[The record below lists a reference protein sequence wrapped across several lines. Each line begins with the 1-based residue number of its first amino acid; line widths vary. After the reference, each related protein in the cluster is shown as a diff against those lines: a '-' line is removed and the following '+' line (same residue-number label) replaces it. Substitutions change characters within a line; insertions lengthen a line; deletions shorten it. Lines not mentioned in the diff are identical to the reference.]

1 MLLDIG
7 GLQGSLLTTLI
18 SGIVLVKVMR
28 MLMVCLD
35 CQAFRERISNI
46 CLRIPLQQSV
56 GLSAYNFDI
65 RYRPGRSDADA
76 DGMSRL
82 PGIQGEEQQHMSS
95 NSIAAVCNVIHAHL
109 YLETL
114 CMRNDSVDQDVDQP
128 GTQ

>member
-1 MLLDIG
+1 M
-7 GLQGSLLTTLI
+7 Q
-18 SGIVLVKVMR
+18 

-35 CQAFRERISNI
+35 CLAFRERISNI

-65 RYRPGRSDADA
+65 RYRPGRSNADA

-95 NSIAAVCNVIHAHL
+95 DSIAAVCNVIHAQL
-109 YLETL
+109 CIETL
-114 CMRNDSVDQDVDQP
+114 CMSTDIVDQGVDQP